1 LDEFKKITM
10 DVLKKHDLAEYI
22 AEQVYQSSSNPNVRD
37 CVRIAS
43 YLVEFAELKEFI
55 NNIKNMSDIATKG

>member
-1 LDEFKKITM
+1 MIEMKPYESLEEFKKVTV

-22 AEQVYQSSSNPNVRD
+22 AEQVYQSSNNPNIHD

-43 YLVEFAELKEFI
+43 MAKTEQDVLRMLRILK
-55 NNIKNMSDIATKG
+55 